1 MCKMTDW
8 LVRHDF
14 YICATW
20 LIYVCDMAH
29 SLTHSYVRH
38 DPSIRA
44 TSLIHT
50 CNMTASQVRQDVCL
64 SACVSGKRRE
74 MHRGGERSK
83 TNEKARS
90 DAFINGG
97 ALIELK
103 VDQQR
108 SKLFVVDL
116 ELASQGAP
124 HAHTHTHTHIHTHTH
139 THTYAYTRTHTH
151 AHLHIH
157 THTHIHTHARACTHK
172 HVHPRKHTHT
182 HTRHD

>member
-1 MCKMTDW
+1 
-8 LVRHDF
+8 
-14 YICATW
+14 
-20 LIYVCDMAH
+20 MAH

-64 SACVSGKRRE
+64 SACVSGERRE

-124 HAHTHTHTHIHTHTH
+124 HAHTHTHTHTHIHTHTH
-139 THTYAYTRTHTH
+139 THAYAYTRTHTRT
-151 AHLHIH
+151 L
-157 THTHIHTHARACTHK
+157 THTYT
-172 HVHPRKHTHT
+172 HTHT
-182 HTRHD
+182 HTRARAHTNTYTHASTRTHTHDTTQSQKK